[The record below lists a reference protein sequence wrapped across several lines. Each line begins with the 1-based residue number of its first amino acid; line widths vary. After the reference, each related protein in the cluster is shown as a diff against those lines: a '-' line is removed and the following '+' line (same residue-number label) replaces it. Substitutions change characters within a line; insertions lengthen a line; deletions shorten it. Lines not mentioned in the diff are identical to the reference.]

1 MDIFTMNQIIDSINF
16 TLESLGCY
24 ERSVETLSVERV
36 LNRTL
41 DLIQKNEIDD
51 VISILN
57 KDLEGHRRFIRLDS
71 NVEYHTYAKKTIEDM
86 LYLLKR
92 VTTGQKQYM
101 MTGVRVGDN
110 AHRVKMWVVSEEDK
124 IRIELAG
131 SKVEGAH
138 ETYVKVEFLP
148 W

>member
-1 MDIFTMNQIIDSINF
+1 MDIFTMNQIVDSINY

-57 KDLEGHRRFIRLDS
+57 KDLEGHIRFIRLNS
-71 NVEYHTYAKKTIEDM
+71 NVEYHHYAKKTIEDM
-86 LYLLKR
+86 LHLLQR
-92 VTTGQKQYM
+92 ITTGQKQYM
-101 MTGVRVGDN
+101 MTGVRIGDN

-131 SKVEGAH
+131 LKVEGMH
-138 ETYVKVEFLP
+138 ETYIKVEFLP